1 MGMEL
6 SFWLIAIAV
15 FAVVEMATV
24 GLVTIWFAIGSLT
37 AFVAAVLGAPF
48 WLQITLFLA
57 VSIVLLL
64 CLRNYIQ
71 QKIKPSATN
80 VDAVV
85 GQIAVVTTDIDNVM
99 AQGQVKLGP
108 MEWTARSTSGKPIA
122 AGAKVRVDRVEGVK
136 VFVTP
141 ADVAAKV

>member
-1 MGMEL
+1 MEIT
-6 SFWLIAIAV
+6 FWLIAVAV

-37 AFVAAVLGAPF
+37 ALVAAVLGTPF
-48 WLQITLFLA
+48 WIQLVLFFA
-57 VSIVLLL
+57 VSLVLLV
-64 CLRNYIQ
+64 CLRNYIR

-85 GQIAVVTTDIDNVM
+85 GQIAVVTTSIDNVM
-99 AQGQVKLGP
+99 AQGQVKLGA
-108 MEWTARSTSGKPIA
+108 MEWTARSTSGKPIVT
-122 AGAKVRVDRVEGVK
+122 GTRVRVDRVEGVK